1 MIEIVNHLSKHLS
14 YGYYGLGTNPL
25 DEAVR
30 IYRQRSLNCSDRKM
44 SDDNAIFMKIFHD
57 VIERRKRYYL

>member
-1 MIEIVNHLSKHLS
+1 MEIRNHMLKNSS
-14 YGYYGLGTNPL
+14 YRYYGLETNPL

-30 IYRQRSLNCSDRKM
+30 IYRQRRLNCSDRGM

-57 VIERRKRYYL
+57 VIERRKGYYL